1 MFKPLPATTIA
12 LIVVC
17 LGSFIGPLG
26 MASVN
31 IAIPDLAADLHANA
45 RLVGWLPTIFLL
57 SNVAFMLPFG
67 KLADNYG
74 RKRIYTYGLLLN
86 ALSSL
91 MCAWADVIEWVLF
104 WRFVQGAASA
114 MIFGTGVAIL
124 SSVTPADKRGFAL
137 GLAATCVYVGLT
149 VAPAIGGWLTELW
162 GWRAVFLFQ
171 VPLVCLLILVIKLGL
186 KGEWKS
192 ARHSKFD
199 WRGTSI
205 FAISTSALVFGLS
218 LLPSVLGFGL
228 LAVAIATMVLFV
240 FHQSRHSEPLIRVQM
255 FRESRVFSM
264 SLSTSFL
271 MYASVYPLS
280 FLLSL
285 YLQYVKGFSP
295 AHAGQIILLQAFSMA
310 IVAPFAGKFSDRVQ
324 PRKIA
329 SAGCA
334 IVAFGFIILSQI
346 GINTSA
352 TYIGA
357 SLLLIGLGF
366 GLFSTPNNNAIMGA
380 VNSRELGVAS
390 ASMNLSRTIGN
401 LVGMSVVN
409 LLVHL
414 YLGDARLTEQQ
425 YPALLNTIS
434 LSLYISVG
442 CVVLASFF
450 SAFRGRETKSNQPQQ

>member
-1 MFKPLPATTIA
+1 LFDKIPATTVA
-12 LIVVC
+12 LVVIC
-17 LGSFIGPLG
+17 IGSFIGPLG

-31 IAIPDLAADLHANA
+31 IAIPDLAADLQANA
-45 RLVGWLPTIFLL
+45 KLVGWLPTIFLL
-57 SNVAFMLPFG
+57 SNVALMLPFG

-74 RKRIYTYGLLLN
+74 RKRLYTYGLALN

-91 MCAWADVIEWVLF
+91 MCAWGDVIEWVLF
-104 WRFVQGAASA
+104 WRLIQGAASA

-124 SSVTPADKRGFAL
+124 SSVTPANKRGFAL

-171 VPLVCLLILVIKLGL
+171 IPLVVALITLIKLGL

-192 ARHSKFD
+192 ERHSKFD
-199 WRGTSI
+199 WRGASI
-205 FAISTSALVFGLS
+205 FAFSTTALVFGLS
-218 LLPSVLGFGL
+218 LLPSIMGISLLLFALLG
-228 LAVAIATMVLFV
+228 MSLFMLQ
-240 FHQSRHSEPLIRVQM
+240 QSRQSEPLIRVQM
-255 FRESRVFSM
+255 FRESRVFSL
-264 SLSTSFL
+264 SLTTSLL

-295 AHAGQIILLQAFSMA
+295 AHAGQIILLQALGMA
-310 IVAPFAGKFSDRVQ
+310 LLAPVAGRLSDRAQ
-324 PRKIA
+324 PRIIA
-329 SAGCA
+329 SIGCA
-334 IVAFGFIILSQI
+334 IVALGFIVLSQI
-346 GINTSA
+346 GIETSA
-352 TYIGA
+352 TYIGG
-357 SLLLIGLGF
+357 SLILIGIGF

-380 VNSRELGVAS
+380 VNNRELGVAS
-390 ASMNLSRTIGN
+390 ASMNLARTIGN
-401 LVGMSVVN
+401 LIGMSLVN

-414 YLGDARLTEQQ
+414 YLGDAHINENK

-434 LSLYISVG
+434 LSLYISVV

-450 SAFRGRETKSNQPQQ
+450 SAFRGREAKNKR